1 MSITI
6 YLLDEWLR
14 FIIGKRAAGWKW
26 TSSSA
31 NPNECGP
38 NPNSSKSDRSFASVY
53 GLVVIRARAERN
65 SEQPKEWQWAR
76 EWVANNNSKKS
87 LTTVMVTGASPY
99 NDATENTHPLFSVA
113 VFRSLPNGSCRLFSS
128 FLPIRRVSIC
138 VLAFF
143 LCFLVCLRHLSSFL
157 MFDKYVPCS
166 HLRMC
171 CAILYRRWFYSSISL
186 ERVLWAHIRI
196 HRRSFISYDTDSG
209 AKHMGRW

>member
-1 MSITI
+1 M
-6 YLLDEWLR
+6 
-14 FIIGKRAAGWKW
+14 
-26 TSSSA
+26 
-31 NPNECGP
+31 
-38 NPNSSKSDRSFASVY
+38 
-53 GLVVIRARAERN
+53 
-65 SEQPKEWQWAR
+65 
-76 EWVANNNSKKS
+76 ANNNSKKS

-99 NDATENTHPLFSVA
+99 NDATENTHALFSVA

-171 CAILYRRWFYSSISL
+171 CAILYWRWFYSSLSL
-186 ERVLWAHIRI
+186 LNVCCELTLEFNAVRSYHMIRI
-196 HRRSFISYDTDSG
+196 QVQCISADGNDRGEKAANQVSQS
-209 AKHMGRW
+209 